1 MPLASGSDLMLLHG
15 LQQGG
20 LRLGWGPIDFVREND
35 IGKHWAG
42 HEPQLSAGIGF
53 AEHLGAGDVRWHE
66 VWRELDARKLKVK
79 NLGNRFHQQR
89 LGQAGRASD
98 QDMATGEQ
106 GNEDLVDHVFLADDG
121 FAQLGLDA
129 AGASEDLVHGFSV
142 GGGLGFGIH

>member
-20 LRLGWGPIDFVREND
+20 LRLGRGPIDFVREND
-35 IGKHWAG
+35 IGKHWPG
-42 HEPQLSAGIGF
+42 HEPQLPTGIGF

-66 VWRELDARKLKVK
+66 VRRELDARKLQVK
-79 NLGNRFHQQR
+79 NLGNRLHQQR
-89 LGQAGRASD
+89 LGQTGCAGD
-98 QDMATGEQ
+98 QDMAAGEQ
-106 GNEDLVDHVFLADDG
+106 GNEDLVDHVFLADDR

-129 AGASEDLVHGFSV
+129 AVARDDLVHGFSV